1 MPLTACLDRHH
12 SACFADKTGLMFG
25 RVLIASFAVF
35 ASAVAASAE
44 PSPNIPGLEPELLS
58 AALTARSE
66 LAPSAA
72 TDRLITIIAYR
83 RPSGEPRFH
92 LVDLVEESV
101 ETLLVAHGR
110 GSDPDHDGYADTFS
124 NTPESKMS
132 SLGAFVT
139 GETYY
144 GRHGLSLRLHGLEP
158 RNDLAEARA
167 IVIHGADYVHEGR
180 ALLGRSWGCPALSQ
194 SDAQRVIPMI
204 AGGSF
209 IYVVGG

>member
-1 MPLTACLDRHH
+1 MFDR
-12 SACFADKTGLMFG
+12 L
-25 RVLIASFAVF
+25 LIAAIALV
-35 ASAVAASAE
+35 ASNLAAHAD
-44 PSPNIPGLEPELLS
+44 PSPNIPGLEPELIS
-58 AALTARSE
+58 AALTARAE

-72 TDRLITIIAYR
+72 TDRLITIIDYR
-83 RPSGEPRFH
+83 KPSGEARFH

-124 NTPESKMS
+124 NTPNSKMS
-132 SLGAFVT
+132 SLGGFVT
-139 GETYY
+139 GDTYY

-167 IVIHGADYVHEGR
+167 IVIHGADYVSEGR
-180 ALLGRSWGCPALSQ
+180 NIMGRSWGCPALSQ
-194 SDAQRVIPMI
+194 SDAQRVIPII

-209 IYVVGG
+209 IYIVGG